1 THDFTFSFAKRHFSG
16 WLSLYQCIVNV
27 KLKRTS
33 AYAQLFHANSYLTGG
48 NYSKSPFYPVERLSF
63 RFGIL
68 WSFYD

>member
-1 THDFTFSFAKRHFSG
+1 MT
-16 WLSLYQCIVNV
+16 SLFHLQNDILVGGYPYTNAFVNV